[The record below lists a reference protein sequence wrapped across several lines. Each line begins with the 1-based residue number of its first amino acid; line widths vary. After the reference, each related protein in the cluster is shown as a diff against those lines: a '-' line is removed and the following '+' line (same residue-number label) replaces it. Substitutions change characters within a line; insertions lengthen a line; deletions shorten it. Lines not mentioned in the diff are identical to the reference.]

1 MSALSSATKNEFSHS
16 YEAQRLGLSATS
28 KHQYSGGGRRP
39 FFDFRQDRRV
49 GSSKDLME
57 LHIKAV
63 SSILVAKYR
72 NRDLTLR
79 LVFELNGLT
88 LS

>member
-1 MSALSSATKNEFSHS
+1 MPNIESRCNQLKLGHPLLSSAPEKI
-16 YEAQRLGLSATS
+16 LTS
-28 KHQYSGGGRRP
+28 LVSNASRRAAYLE
-39 FFDFRQDRRV
+39 
-49 GSSKDLME
+49 DLME

-72 NRDLTLR
+72 NRDLTLW
-79 LVFELNGLT
+79 LVFELNGLI